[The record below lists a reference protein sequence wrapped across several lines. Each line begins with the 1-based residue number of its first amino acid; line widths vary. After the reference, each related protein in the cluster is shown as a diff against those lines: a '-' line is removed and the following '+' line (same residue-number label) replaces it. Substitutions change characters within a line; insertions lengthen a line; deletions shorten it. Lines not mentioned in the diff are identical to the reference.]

1 MNRSQSQFRKNLL
14 RIQKAFF
21 EEKAAA
27 FDLDMAFLYGSWA
40 GGYPRKDSDIDVALH
55 FSPTHATD
63 EAIFDRLTD
72 ISLELSLRTK
82 KEVNAIP
89 IFDDFRKPMLYYNAV
104 VLGLPLYIR
113 DFSGYA
119 DLKNYSVFQ
128 MEDFSL
134 FGISWQIKAAR
145 KHLKELQNV

>member
-1 MNRSQSQFRKNLL
+1 
-14 RIQKAFF
+14 
-21 EEKAAA
+21 
-27 FDLDMAFLYGSWA
+27 
-40 GGYPRKDSDIDVALH
+40 
-55 FSPTHATD
+55 
-63 EAIFDRLTD
+63 
-72 ISLELSLRTK
+72 
-82 KEVNAIP
+82 
-89 IFDDFRKPMLYYNAV
+89 MLYYNAV